1 MRLIPRL
8 LSLVQALEFIGD
20 DECVDVTPKKREAPE
35 GGALRTA
42 APDHDV
48 AEEARARGYLVRRP
62 TIGRNPSDSAR
73 RVASARQP
81 LREVRP

>member
-1 MRLIPRL
+1 MRSSTADELVRPIPPRL

-62 TIGRNPSDSAR
+62 AI
-73 RVASARQP
+73 VATR
-81 LREVRP
+81 